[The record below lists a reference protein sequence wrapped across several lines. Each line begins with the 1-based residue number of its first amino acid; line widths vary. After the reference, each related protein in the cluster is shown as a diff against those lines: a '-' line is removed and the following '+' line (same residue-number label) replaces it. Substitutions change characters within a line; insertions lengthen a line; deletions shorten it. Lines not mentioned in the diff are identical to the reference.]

1 MFPFVET
8 WETAPVFPSCC
19 YVRLFLEIDPLSPFT
34 PSFFK
39 DKKKRNIYYSSS
51 YSMIYTPMR
60 LHARQRTCTS
70 ALDPIPAPT
79 RLVVDPRTLCTF
91 SMFFCFPQVQKK
103 RRIAGRTLCRNIKNE
118 CPKPNCDEPVLLPG
132 RCCKVCLED
141 GAVGKSNLI
150 FFLLAGNLN
159 DYKILSFRYRFHIK
173 TQVRLLIYLAMAT
186 KSFYFKKKKKKKL
199 FFWLVVEYR
208 PTHTLTA

>member
-1 MFPFVET
+1 
-8 WETAPVFPSCC
+8 
-19 YVRLFLEIDPLSPFT
+19 
-34 PSFFK
+34 
-39 DKKKRNIYYSSS
+39 
-51 YSMIYTPMR
+51 MR

-150 FFLLAGNLN
+150 FFFSGGGQEIERLQNL
-159 DYKILSFRYRFHIK
+159 IRYQIHIK
-173 TQVRLLIYLAMAT
+173 TRQPDFRPARSSINEKERENCNHAETLIGR
-186 KSFYFKKKKKKKL
+186 
-199 FFWLVVEYR
+199 E
-208 PTHTLTA
+208 